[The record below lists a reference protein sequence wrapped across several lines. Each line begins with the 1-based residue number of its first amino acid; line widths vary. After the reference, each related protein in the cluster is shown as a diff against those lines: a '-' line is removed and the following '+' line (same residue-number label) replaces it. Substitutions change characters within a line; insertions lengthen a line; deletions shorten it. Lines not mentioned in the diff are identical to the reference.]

1 MARRPGATPAPRPRG
16 GGAATG
22 ARHTAW
28 PFALVGGAWFAV
40 MTSSNL
46 ATPLYAVYERRFG
59 FSSAVLTVVFAT
71 YALVLAPSLLVFG
84 QLSDRLG
91 RRRVMSAGLATAG
104 AGAAVFAAARGL
116 PWLFAARAVQ
126 GLAVGMIS
134 GAASAALVELDP
146 GHPWPPAAGDEAA
159 PRTPGAHHRPAL
171 VAALAQAGGSA
182 AGPLVGGLLAAWLP
196 APRVLCFALLGA
208 VMAACAAAMLT
219 IPEPAPAASAEWRI
233 QRPSV
238 PVEIRGLFARV
249 AVTGAVLWAV
259 AALFLSVVPLY
270 AARLLDTSSLALL
283 GTISALMLGASCTAQ
298 LVSRGSQ
305 PAGLLLAVAGLGA
318 LRLAFPLH
326 SLPMLLLAAVLAGSG
341 HGLGFLRAQAELNAA
356 APAARRGEVNAAF
369 YTCIYLGVGIS
380 VIATGLL
387 TLGASLTTAVT
398 AFAVVMGAIA
408 LATTAWH
415 LSVSRRSRRSPE
427 A

>member
-1 MARRPGATPAPRPRG
+1 MAEARVARRA
-16 GGAATG
+16 
-22 ARHTAW
+22 AW
-28 PFALVGGAWFAV
+28 PFVLVGGAWFAV

-91 RRRVMSAGLATAG
+91 RRRVMSAGFATAAG
-104 AGAAVFAAARGL
+104 GAALFAAAQSL

-134 GAASAALVELDP
+134 GAAAAALVELN
-146 GHPWPPAAGDEAA
+146 AA
-159 PRTPGAHHRPAL
+159 PEDPHRPAL

-208 VMAACAAAMLT
+208 ILAACAAAVLT
-219 IPEPAPAASAEWRI
+219 IREPAPAAAGEWRI

-238 PVEIRGLFARV
+238 PADIRGLFARV
-249 AVTGAVLWAV
+249 AVTGALLWAV
-259 AALFLSVVPLY
+259 AALFLSVVPSY
-270 AARLLDTSSLALL
+270 ARELLDTSNLALL
-283 GTISALMLGASCTAQ
+283 GAISALMLGASCAAQ
-298 LVSRGSQ
+298 LVSHGSQ
-305 PAGLLLAVAGLGA
+305 PVGLLLAVAGLGA

-326 SLPMLLLAAVLAGSG
+326 SLAMLLLAAVLAGCG
-341 HGLGFLRAQAELNAA
+341 HGVGFLRAQAVLNAA
-356 APAARRGEVNAAF
+356 APPARRGEVNAAF

-380 VIATGLL
+380 VIGTGLL
-387 TLGASLTTAVT
+387 TLGASLETAVT
-398 AFAVVMGAIA
+398 VFAAVMSAIA
-408 LATTAWH
+408 LTTAAWH
-415 LSVSRRSRRSPE
+415 LSVSRRSRRSPGT
-427 A
+427 